1 MAANVAGTKKMGV
14 DLTSGSIWKGL
25 YLFAIPIVLTNVV
38 QQLYSMVDLMVIGQY
53 AGSTGTVGVST
64 GGEIADMLTPVA
76 TAFSTAGQ
84 IYIAQLFGAK
94 MPEKVKETTGTLIS
108 VMILA
113 ALFFASVTIVFCREL
128 LNLLNCPDVA
138 MDEAVSYM
146 VITALGLP
154 FVYGYNAVC
163 GILRGIGESKRPLF
177 FIIVAAVV
185 NIVLDLVLVAVFDLG
200 AAGTAIAT
208 VCAQIGAF
216 LAAFFYMY
224 KRRDIFGFELKFSY
238 FRIRKEPLEVIL
250 KLGLPQM
257 GRAVMVRFSMLW
269 LNSSINSFGLVA
281 SATNS
286 VGNKI
291 QKFLEVFMLGI
302 TTASGAMVGQN
313 LGARRQDRAE
323 KTVWTTFFTCMGI
336 ASVLTIFAVMFPREI
351 FGIFTKDPDVLE
363 FGQTYMKIMIIHFY
377 LTGFHSSFLSMVV
390 GSGNTVLNFVQGV
403 MDGIVCRIGFS
414 VLFAYVLGMGAVGM
428 FIGSGICRFI
438 PGTMCCMYFLSGSWK
453 NRKLLME
460 K

>member
-1 MAANVAGTKKMGV
+1 MTANAAGKKKMGT
-14 DLTSGSIWKGL
+14 DLTSGSIWRGL
-25 YLFAIPIVLTNVV
+25 YLFAIPIALTNVV

-94 MPEKVKETTGTLIS
+94 MADKVKETTGTLIS
-108 VMILA
+108 VMVLA
-113 ALFFASVTIVFCREL
+113 ALFFSAVTIIFCRQFL
-128 LNLLNCPDVA
+128 GLLNCPDVA
-138 MDEAVSYM
+138 MNEAVSYM

-177 FIIVAAVV
+177 FIIVAAIV
-185 NIVLDLVLVAVFDLG
+185 NIVLDLILVAGFNLG
-200 AAGTAIAT
+200 AAGTAVAT

-238 FRIRKEPLEVIL
+238 FKIRKESLEVIL

-269 LNSSINSFGLVA
+269 LNSSINRFGLVA

-313 LGARRQDRAE
+313 LGAKRQDRAE

-336 ASVLTIFAVMFPREI
+336 ASILTVFAVMFPKQI
-351 FGIFTKDPDVLE
+351 FGIFTKDAEVLE
-363 FGQTYMKIMIIHFY
+363 FGQIYMKIMIIHFY

-390 GSGNTVLNFVQGV
+390 GSGNAALNFIQGV
-403 MDGIVCRIGFS
+403 LDGIVCRIGFAI
-414 VLFAYVLGMGAVGM
+414 LFAYTLNMGAVGM
-428 FIGSGICRFI
+428 FLGSGICRFL
-438 PGTMCCMYFLSGSWK
+438 PGILCCMYFLSGKWK
-453 NRKLLME
+453 DRKLLME